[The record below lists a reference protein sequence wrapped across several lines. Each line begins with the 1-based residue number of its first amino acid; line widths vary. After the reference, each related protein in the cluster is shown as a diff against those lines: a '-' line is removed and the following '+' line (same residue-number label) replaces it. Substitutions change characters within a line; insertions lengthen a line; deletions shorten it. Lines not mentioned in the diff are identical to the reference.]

1 MLVIGLTG
9 PSGAG
14 KGAVGGLF
22 QERGIPVIDADA
34 VYHEL
39 LVPPSPC
46 LDALKARFGEGILLP
61 DGGLHRKKLGEI
73 VFSAPEALKDL
84 NAIAHGFVMAEIRRQ
99 LGELRKQNIPAAVM
113 DAPQLF
119 EANAEGDC
127 NLIVSVLA
135 DKRIR
140 LERIMARDGID
151 TEAALRRMA
160 AQRND
165 EFFRTHSDYIIENN
179 GNPDLLKPQVE
190 RILLETGVLS
200 P

>member
-9 PSGAG
+9 PTGAG
-14 KGAVGGLF
+14 KGAVGALF
-22 QERGIPVIDADA
+22 KEHGIPVIDADA
-34 VYHEL
+34 VYHGL

-73 VFSAPEALKDL
+73 VFSDAEALGDL
-84 NAIAHGFVMAEIRRQ
+84 NKIAHGFVMAEIRKR
-99 LGELRKQNIPAAVM
+99 LSELRKQELPAAVM

-151 TEAALRRMA
+151 AEAALRRME
-160 AQRND
+160 AQRSD
-165 EFFRTHSDYIIENN
+165 EFFRTHSNYIVENN
-179 GNPDLLKPQVE
+179 GNLDLLRPQVE
-190 RILLETGVLS
+190 RILKETGVPTS
-200 P
+200 

>member
-9 PSGAG
+9 PTGAG
-14 KGAVGGLF
+14 KGTVGAIF
-22 QERGIPVIDADA
+22 SEHSIPVIDADA

-39 LVPPSPC
+39 LIPPSPC
-46 LDALKARFGEGILLP
+46 LDALKERFGEQILLP
-61 DGGLHRKKLGEI
+61 DGSLHRKKLGEI
-73 VFSAPEALKDL
+73 VFSDPEALKDL
-84 NAIAHGFVMAEIRRQ
+84 NKIAHGFVMAEIRRR
-99 LGELRKQNIPAAVM
+99 LEELRSKNLPAAVM

-119 EANAEGDC
+119 EANAQRDC

-151 TEAALRRMA
+151 ADAALRRIE
-160 AQRND
+160 AQKND
-165 EFFRTHSDYIIENN
+165 DFFRTHSDYIVENN
-179 GNPDLLKPQVE
+179 GNPDLLKPQIE